1 MQCGFTN
8 YLNSIQLEEK
18 TMDIIEMTRELG
30 RALQNDERY
39 IAMMS
44 ARQASDED
52 QALQEAIGEFNL
64 KRMAIS
70 NEAQKDDRNEETL
83 QRLNEEFRGVYQKIM
98 ENEHMLRYNDAKNEF
113 DALLQRMTGI
123 LSLCADGEDPET
135 CDYDAASCGGNC
147 SSCAGCH

>member
-1 MQCGFTN
+1 MFIDKHAAHERLLYERLKRENAGGEAQT
-8 YLNSIQLEEK
+8 LLEPDVYK
-18 TMDIIEMTRELG
+18 R
-30 RALQNDERY
+30 Q
-39 IAMMS
+39 
-44 ARQASDED
+44 RQASDED

>member
-1 MQCGFTN
+1 
-8 YLNSIQLEEK
+8 
-18 TMDIIEMTRELG
+18 MDIIEMTRELG

-39 IAMMS
+39 IAMVT

-83 QRLNEEFRGVYQKIM
+83 QRLNAEFHAVYQKIM

>member
-1 MQCGFTN
+1 
-8 YLNSIQLEEK
+8 
-18 TMDIIEMTRELG
+18 MDIIEMTRELG
-30 RALQNDERY
+30 RALPNDERY
-39 IAMMS
+39 IAMVT

-83 QRLNEEFRGVYQKIM
+83 QRLNAEFRAVYQKIM

>member
-1 MQCGFTN
+1 
-8 YLNSIQLEEK
+8 
-18 TMDIIEMTRELG
+18 MDIIEMTRELG
-30 RALQNDERY
+30 CALQNDERY
-39 IAMMS
+39 IAMVT

-70 NEAQKDDRNEETL
+70 NEAQKDDRNEEPL
-83 QRLNEEFRGVYQKIM
+83 QRLNAEFRAVYQKIM

>member
-1 MQCGFTN
+1 
-8 YLNSIQLEEK
+8 
-18 TMDIIEMTRELG
+18 MDIIEMTRELG

-98 ENEHMLRYNDAKNEF
+98 ENEHMLRYNDAKNEL

>member
-1 MQCGFTN
+1 
-8 YLNSIQLEEK
+8 
-18 TMDIIEMTRELG
+18 MDIIEMTRELG

-135 CDYDAASCGGNC
+135 CDYDADSCGGNC

>member
-1 MQCGFTN
+1 
-8 YLNSIQLEEK
+8 
-18 TMDIIEMTRELG
+18 MDIIEMTRELG

-98 ENEHMLRYNDAKNEF
+98 ENVHMLRYNDAKNEF

-147 SSCAGCH
+147 SSGAGCH

>member
-1 MQCGFTN
+1 
-8 YLNSIQLEEK
+8 
-18 TMDIIEMTRELG
+18 MDIIEMTRELG

-39 IAMMS
+39 IAMVT

-52 QALQEAIGEFNL
+52 QALQEAIGKFNL

-83 QRLNEEFRGVYQKIM
+83 QRLNAEFRAVYQKIM

>member
-83 QRLNEEFRGVYQKIM
+83 QRLNEEFLLRKSRG
-98 ENEHMLRYNDAKNEF
+98 F
-113 DALLQRMTGI
+113 
-123 LSLCADGEDPET
+123 
-135 CDYDAASCGGNC
+135 
-147 SSCAGCH
+147 

>member
-1 MQCGFTN
+1 M
-8 YLNSIQLEEK
+8 Y
-18 TMDIIEMTRELG
+18 IIEMTRELG

>member
-1 MQCGFTN
+1 
-8 YLNSIQLEEK
+8 
-18 TMDIIEMTRELG
+18 MDIIEMTRELG

-70 NEAQKDDRNEETL
+70 
-83 QRLNEEFRGVYQKIM
+83 M
-98 ENEHMLRYNDAKNEF
+98 DATS
-113 DALLQRMTGI
+113 QPRQ
-123 LSLCADGEDPET
+123 S
-135 CDYDAASCGGNC
+135 
-147 SSCAGCH
+147 

>member
-1 MQCGFTN
+1 
-8 YLNSIQLEEK
+8 
-18 TMDIIEMTRELG
+18 MDIIEMTRELG

-39 IAMMS
+39 IAMVT

-83 QRLNEEFRGVYQKIM
+83 QRLNAEFRAVYQKIM
-98 ENEHMLRYNDAKNEF
+98 ENERMLRYNDAKNEF

>member
-1 MQCGFTN
+1 
-8 YLNSIQLEEK
+8 
-18 TMDIIEMTRELG
+18 MDIIEMTSELG

-39 IAMMS
+39 IAMVT

-83 QRLNEEFRGVYQKIM
+83 QRLNAEFRAVYQKIM

>member
-1 MQCGFTN
+1 
-8 YLNSIQLEEK
+8 
-18 TMDIIEMTRELG
+18 MDIIEMTRELG

-83 QRLNEEFRGVYQKIM
+83 QRLNEEFCGVYQKIM

>member
-1 MQCGFTN
+1 
-8 YLNSIQLEEK
+8 
-18 TMDIIEMTRELG
+18 MDIIEMTRELG

-83 QRLNEEFRGVYQKIM
+83 QRLNAEFRAVYQKIM

-123 LSLCADGEDPET
+123 LSRCADGEDPET

>member
-1 MQCGFTN
+1 
-8 YLNSIQLEEK
+8 
-18 TMDIIEMTRELG
+18 MDIIEMTRELG

-39 IAMMS
+39 IAMVT

-52 QALQEAIGEFNL
+52 EALQEAIGEFNL

-83 QRLNEEFRGVYQKIM
+83 QRLNAEFRAVYQEIM

>member
-1 MQCGFTN
+1 
-8 YLNSIQLEEK
+8 
-18 TMDIIEMTRELG
+18 MDIIEMTRELG

-98 ENEHMLRYNDAKNEF
+98 ENEHMLRYNDTKNEF

>member
-1 MQCGFTN
+1 
-8 YLNSIQLEEK
+8 
-18 TMDIIEMTRELG
+18 MDIIEMTRELG

-39 IAMMS
+39 IAMVT

-83 QRLNEEFRGVYQKIM
+83 QRLNAEFREVYQKIM